1 MDVEKLINIIYEK
14 KPLWDMTDKSYHMR
28 DIQRKLWQEVATE
41 MSGQVDELKTKW
53 RGLRDTFRKEFNK
66 SKKQKSGDGAESV
79 VTSKWAYYK
88 MLLFLSKTV
97 ERRKLHGNV
106 SPQKE
111 NDNKSDSE
119 TESTLEE
126 KKSDSKRM
134 KSDDRRMNDDG
145 RRTVRRQNDDDRRT
159 VRRQKGERKSDGWR
173 TNGGDRRTVRRQKGE
188 RNSDGKRTNGGDR
201 RTVRRRKGESNSD
214 GKRTNDDDKRTET
227 RRRGVIRKFASLN
240 K

>member
-119 TESTLEE
+119 TESTLEVA
-126 KKSDSKRM
+126 D
-134 KSDDRRMNDDG
+134 N
-145 RRTVRRQNDDDRRT
+145 
-159 VRRQKGERKSDGWR
+159 
-173 TNGGDRRTVRRQKGE
+173 
-188 RNSDGKRTNGGDR
+188 RNSQSTIQESSQQISNTDIQQPSTSGTKATKPTTAEHAGGTGGSPPGQTPPGTQGRTQPDR
-201 RTVRRRKGESNSD
+201 PWGEAFSDNAAVHAPPQGAFQPSRRHVKEG
-214 GKRTNDDDKRTET
+214 
-227 RRRGVIRKFASLN
+227 F
-240 K
+240 

>member
-119 TESTLEE
+119 TESTLEVA
-126 KKSDSKRM
+126 D
-134 KSDDRRMNDDG
+134 N
-145 RRTVRRQNDDDRRT
+145 
-159 VRRQKGERKSDGWR
+159 
-173 TNGGDRRTVRRQKGE
+173 
-188 RNSDGKRTNGGDR
+188 RNSQSTIQ
-201 RTVRRRKGESNSD
+201 ESSQQISNTDIQQPSTS
-214 GKRTNDDDKRTET
+214 GTKAT
-227 RRRGVIRKFASLN
+227 
-240 K
+240 